1 MISSAHPIFAQM
13 PGHSVPSR
21 LKGISMTYEPSRR
34 HFLRNAAVGAAVVG
48 VASATPQLLT
58 GSAEAST
65 SVPHDDTAPKGPVTA
80 YVRDHRTGEVAVMVG
95 EHQVI
100 HHDRA
105 LASKLAHI
113 ASLAK

>member
-1 MISSAHPIFAQM
+1 M
-13 PGHSVPSR
+13 PGHPVPFV

-65 SVPHDDTAPKGPVTA
+65 PALKEDPTHQGPVTA

-95 EHQVI
+95 EHEVI

-113 ASLAK
+113 ASLAT

>member
-1 MISSAHPIFAQM
+1 
-13 PGHSVPSR
+13 
-21 LKGISMTYEPSRR
+21 MTYQPSRR

-48 VASATPQLLT
+48 VASATPQVLV
-58 GSAEAST
+58 GSADAST
-65 SVPHDDTAPKGPVTA
+65 VAPNDDTAPKGPVTA
-80 YVRDHRTGEVAVMVG
+80 FVRDHRTGEVEVMVG